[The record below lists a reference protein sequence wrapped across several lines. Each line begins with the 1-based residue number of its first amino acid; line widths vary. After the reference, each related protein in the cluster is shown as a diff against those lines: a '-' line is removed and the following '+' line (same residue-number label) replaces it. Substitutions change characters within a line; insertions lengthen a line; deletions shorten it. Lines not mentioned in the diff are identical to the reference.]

1 MKVFVKPNF
10 VPKINLVQLIMKK
23 ILLAFSGILI
33 GSYCAFAQQ
42 RIVLLEHFTQASCPP
57 CASLNPPL
65 TALLDQNPDKIVAI
79 KYQTSWPGTDPMNA
93 ANPTDVATRVTYYG
107 VSGVP
112 NSVME
117 GNFYNGS
124 PTGVTQAKIDQR
136 HALDATMNT
145 SVVYNI
151 IDNAAPT
158 KDSILV
164 TVKLNALS
172 TIPTGHVL
180 HTAVIER
187 EIEFATAPGTN
198 GEKKF
203 ESVMRKM
210 LPSASGT
217 ILPAMT
223 AGQEATYTFKW
234 AITKVNGTLE
244 FYNLGQVAAVAF
256 VQNSATKAILN
267 AGYAE
272 PKPWLAMAKGEDTKS
287 AKIKS
292 GDVVSYNLN
301 LTSKASV
308 DQNIRV
314 KASVTSLPVGWTL
327 QLAEGANT
335 FGDTASIALPANT
348 SKTVTVTV
356 NGPNAGSL
364 NKKIAINVEANSY
377 TIYPSVK
384 NTVKFTAITPSE
396 VLFVDHGGTGL
407 SRFTQGFN
415 SATMPFVALNAEESG
430 DLDPDGFNL
439 TNIKKFYYSTGSAT
453 SGNLTEEKANLFTSY
468 LNSGGK
474 MFMMGQDIGYEV
486 DRAGNA
492 VAGDFYAYYMGAEY
506 VGDGATTSTTVS
518 RIVDDVMLAPHFVGS
533 ATVSGSGSY
542 PDQLAVS
549 GSSANGIGFLK
560 YANEN
565 IAAIYNEF
573 ENWKLIYV
581 GFRMEG
587 LSTTG
592 TGLVYRNALIKKSGE
607 WFDGI
612 LTSNEFTKEMQSL
625 SPAFPNP
632 ASKKL
637 FVPVASGKGNIVI
650 TNISGKVVK
659 NEEVSSA
666 ETNVQVLDTENLKSG
681 LYFLHTQ
688 IGGKKS
694 EVQKIV
700 IE

>member
-1 MKVFVKPNF
+1 
-10 VPKINLVQLIMKK
+10 MKK
-23 ILLAFSGILI
+23 ILLAFTGILI
-33 GSYCAFAQQ
+33 SSFCAFAQQ

-57 CASLNPPL
+57 CATQNPPL
-65 TALLDQNPDKIVAI
+65 NALLDQNLDKVVAI
-79 KYQTSWPGTDPMNA
+79 KYQTSWPGTDPMNT
-93 ANPTDVATRVTYYG
+93 ANPTDVAARVTYYG

-117 GNFYNGS
+117 GNFYQGAPS
-124 PTGVTQAKIDQR
+124 GVTQAKIDQR
-136 HALDATMNT
+136 YAVNSIMNT

-151 IDNAAPT
+151 IDNAAPI

-164 TVKLNALS
+164 TVTLNALS
-172 TIPTGHVL
+172 NIPTGHVL

-223 AGQEATYTFKW
+223 AGEEATYTFKW

-256 VQNSATKAILN
+256 VQNTATKAVLN

-272 PKPWLAMAKGEDTKS
+272 PKPWLAMAKGEDTRA
-287 AKIKS
+287 AKIKA
-292 GDVVSYNLN
+292 GDVLTYNFK
-301 LTSKASV
+301 LTSKATV
-308 DQNIRV
+308 DQNIKV
-314 KASVTSLPVGWTL
+314 KASVTGLPVGWTI
-327 QLAEGANT
+327 QLAEGSNS
-335 FGDTASIALPANT
+335 FGDTASIPLEANT
-348 SKTVTVTV
+348 SKIVSVIV
-356 NGPNAGSL
+356 NGPNAGNL
-364 NKKIAINVEANSY
+364 NKKFSINVESNSY
-377 TIYPSVK
+377 TIYPSIK
-384 NTVKFTAITPSE
+384 NTVKFTAITPSD

-407 SRFTQGFN
+407 ARFTQGFN
-415 SATMPFVALNAEESG
+415 SAVMPFVPLNAEEAS
-430 DLDPDGFNL
+430 DLDTAGFNF
-439 TNIKKFYYSTGSAT
+439 TNVKKFYYSTGSAT
-453 SGNLTEEKANLFTSY
+453 SGNLTEDKANLFTSY
-468 LNSGGK
+468 LTSGGK

-486 DRAGNA
+486 NGSGNA
-492 VAGDFYAYYMGAEY
+492 TAGDFYSYYMGADY

-518 RIVDDVMLAPHFVGS
+518 RILDDVMLAPQFVGT

-549 GSSANGIGFLK
+549 GSAANGIAFLK
-560 YANEN
+560 YANDN
-565 IAAIYNEF
+565 IAAIYNEY

-587 LSTTG
+587 LSTSG
-592 TGLVYRNALIKKSGE
+592 TGLAYRNALIKKSGE

-612 LTSNEFTKEMQSL
+612 LTSNEFAKEMQSL
-625 SPAFPNP
+625 TPAFPNP
-632 ASKKL
+632 ANKKL

-659 NEEVSSA
+659 NQEVSSS
-666 ETNVQVLDTENLKSG
+666 ETNVEVMDIENLKSG